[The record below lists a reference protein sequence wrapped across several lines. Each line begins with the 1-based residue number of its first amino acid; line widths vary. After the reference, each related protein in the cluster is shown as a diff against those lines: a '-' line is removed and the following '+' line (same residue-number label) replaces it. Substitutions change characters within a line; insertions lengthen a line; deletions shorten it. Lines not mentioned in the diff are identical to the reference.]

1 MSQMRHKTLRKLNP
15 AIPVTTDT
23 EKVRMLRALYIM
35 IFNAE
40 ESLIPLTTELFHV
53 MGEILEGSAAEQLDL
68 NRIDKQK
75 FLRELAEI
83 N

>member
-1 MSQMRHKTLRKLNP
+1 M
-15 AIPVTTDT
+15 V
-23 EKVRMLRALYIM
+23 
-35 IFNAE
+35 FNAE

-53 MGEILEGSAAEQLDL
+53 MGEILEGTAAEQLGL

>member
-1 MSQMRHKTLRKLNP
+1 MPPVRHKAIRKINP
-15 AIPVTTDT
+15 SMPLTTDA
-23 EKVRMLRALYIM
+23 EKLRILRALYIM
-35 IFNAE
+35 IYNAE

-53 MGEILEGSAAEQLDL
+53 IGEILEGTPAEQLGL